1 LGRPDAYYWRMK
13 ATYPAGEEA
22 LAACGQTRYSSVEEL
37 QRDLSRIWDVQI
49 TQSDPGAL
57 AVALSYRSIGN
68 CLALRTESDR
78 SLVCAGQRAENQWIL
93 TPITADCASG
103 FYRGRQLEDG
113 DLLLLD
119 PGGEVFQRI
128 VPGHRQNAVS
138 IQLSLVERILRA
150 EYQTSSAKFWQR
162 WCVKSDP
169 TVTREIDRMLQRLLT
184 NHACN
189 GNPWGTDIEFA
200 TQLIAL
206 VQKGAQPD
214 YPRPNARSRRRIV
227 VRAEELIRSRL
238 EDPPSITELCEAS
251 HASRRALFYAFQE
264 LLGRS
269 PSAHTKLLRLHA
281 ARRHIIKDHHQHG
294 IAQIAFELGFN
305 HPGQFSIDYS
315 RAFGERPSETRK
327 RARYSPRTPSRPAVG
342 LPPLYPAEDN

>member
-1 LGRPDAYYWRMK
+1 MNRLDLERSDAYHYGMQ
-13 ATYPAGEEA
+13 ATHPAREEA
-22 LAACGQTRYSSVEEL
+22 SAALDPIRYSSVEEL
-37 QRDLSRIWDVQI
+37 QSDLSRIWDVQI

-103 FYRGRQLEDG
+103 FYRGRQLDDG

-138 IQLSLVERILRA
+138 IPLSLVERILRA
-150 EYQTSSAKFWQR
+150 EYQTSSARFWQR

-169 TVTREIDRMLQRLLT
+169 SVTREMDRMLQRLLT
-184 NHACN
+184 NHAWN
-189 GNPWGTDIEFA
+189 ANPWDTDIDFA
-200 TQLIAL
+200 TRLIAL

-214 YPRPNARSRRRIV
+214 YPRPNARFRRRIV
-227 VRAEELIRSRL
+227 ARAEELIRSRL

-269 PSAHTKLLRLHA
+269 PSAHAKLLRLHA
-281 ARRHIIKDHHQHG
+281 ARRRIIQDHHQHG
-294 IAQIAFELGFN
+294 IARIAFELGFN

-315 RAFGERPSETRK
+315 KAFGEPPSETRR
-327 RARYSPRTPSRPAVG
+327 RARSCLRTPSRPAVG
-342 LPPLYPAEDN
+342 LPSP

>member
-1 LGRPDAYYWRMK
+1 MGSPDAYYWGMK
-13 ATYPAGEEA
+13 ATDPAGEEA

-37 QRDLSRIWDVQI
+37 QRDLSSVWNVQI
-49 TQSDPGAL
+49 TQSDPGAP
-57 AVALSYRSIGN
+57 AVALRYRSLGN
-68 CLALRTESDR
+68 CLVLGTESDR
-78 SLVCAGQRAENQWIL
+78 SLVCAGHRAEDQWIL

-103 FYRGRQLEDG
+103 FYRGRQLDDG

-138 IQLSLVERILRA
+138 IQVSLVERILRA
-150 EYQTSSAKFWQR
+150 EYQTSSAKLWQR
-162 WCVKSDP
+162 WCVQSDP
-169 TVTREIDRMLQRLLT
+169 SVTREIDRMLQRLLT
-184 NHACN
+184 NHTWN
-189 GNPWGTDIEFA
+189 GNPWGTDMEFA

-281 ARRHIIKDHHQHG
+281 ARRRIIKDHHQHG
-294 IAQIAFELGFN
+294 IARIAFELGFN

-315 RAFGERPSETRK
+315 KAFGEPPSETRR
-327 RARYSPRTPSRPAVG
+327 RARSCLRTPSRPAVG
-342 LPPLYPAEDN
+342 LPSP